1 MTIGWEL
8 GNWGELGWGGGGQSG
23 IRVYHAED
31 LRRESL

>member
-8 GNWGELGWGGGGQSG
+8 GRVRLGGGGQSG